1 MTQRLLTDMYY
12 AAPELWDALAA
23 FFGAL
28 LFLLISVFLKLLK
41 LKQKNYFLNRDRER
55 YAETL
60 YASKDGYFA
69 FLYPDQKI
77 NDPRQNI
84 VEHCSRRLAVI
95 MNLPNGTHSKF
106 EDILKNFYK
115 EDAKFLQKYV
125 EMLKEDGVSFED
137 DFTIKNSNRRLH
149 LSGHKI
155 SGADGNIYCDMIWF
169 RDVSV
174 EFNQIVDLQN
184 EKNKTLEK
192 VHQFEYLVNNIPYP
206 VWLRD
211 EKLNLKMV
219 NKRYLDFVDSNS
231 IDEIIASGI
240 EINNI
245 KGESISKNQA
255 LTAIATNK
263 QKKHHSA
270 IAINGERKFMEV
282 IETPFHFEQN
292 LNILYTAG
300 TLIDITELDDL
311 KRNLKNHQNAQLEI
325 LGTLDTAFAVF
336 DDKYHL
342 AFYNSAF
349 SKLWQLENLWIE
361 QQPTYA
367 AFLDVLREKRLLPE
381 VPDYSAFKNEELKSF
396 SNIIEPKKDFLYL
409 PDGRTFRRLRAPYPV
424 GGLVF
429 AFEDVSDNLATTRAY
444 NSLLS
449 VQKDTLDN
457 LFDAVLIFAS
467 NGRLKLYNKA
477 YLSLW
482 DGKEDFLNMEPSLLD
497 VIESQKLFFDECS
510 DWAELKKNILEYII
524 DATTKSFVLNRNQ
537 NDKVEVLSALLP
549 DDSIMVTYRKCMTN
563 SDSQS

>member
-1 MTQRLLTDMYY
+1 MNQSLLTDMYY
-12 AAPELWDALAA
+12 AAPELWYALAA
-23 FFGAL
+23 LFGAL
-28 LFLLISVFLKLLK
+28 LFLLVSISLRLLK

-270 IAINGERKFMEV
+270 IAINCERKFM
-282 IETPFHFEQN
+282 
-292 LNILYTAG
+292 
-300 TLIDITELDDL
+300 
-311 KRNLKNHQNAQLEI
+311 
-325 LGTLDTAFAVF
+325 
-336 DDKYHL
+336 
-342 AFYNSAF
+342 
-349 SKLWQLENLWIE
+349 
-361 QQPTYA
+361 
-367 AFLDVLREKRLLPE
+367 
-381 VPDYSAFKNEELKSF
+381 
-396 SNIIEPKKDFLYL
+396 
-409 PDGRTFRRLRAPYPV
+409 
-424 GGLVF
+424 
-429 AFEDVSDNLATTRAY
+429 
-444 NSLLS
+444 
-449 VQKDTLDN
+449 
-457 LFDAVLIFAS
+457 
-467 NGRLKLYNKA
+467 
-477 YLSLW
+477 
-482 DGKEDFLNMEPSLLD
+482 
-497 VIESQKLFFDECS
+497 
-510 DWAELKKNILEYII
+510 
-524 DATTKSFVLNRNQ
+524 
-537 NDKVEVLSALLP
+537 
-549 DDSIMVTYRKCMTN
+549 
-563 SDSQS
+563 